1 MASRMSV
8 AKVRVPYSFE
18 RSRDFAG
25 MRHSFG
31 RSAEKVYGE
40 IGSLGIRSERASP
53 VLLPKEWGKCG
64 KHDSFRRSG
73 AKAGNTTPPEE
84 DV

>member
-1 MASRMSV
+1 MSV

-18 RSRDFAG
+18 RSRDFAE

-53 VLLPKEWGKCG
+53 VLLPKE
-64 KHDSFRRSG
+64 
-73 AKAGNTTPPEE
+73 
-84 DV
+84 